1 MGMVNSLADRFSL
14 LQNGIKGV
22 RTFDKVGIVRR
33 VIGLVI
39 ESEGPEAS
47 IGQVCTVTSER
58 SSEKIEAQV
67 IGFREN
73 TVLLMALSSI
83 HLIHPGCKVIS
94 KRNSNEV
101 PYGSALLGRIIDGM
115 GRPIDGKGPLGAPTR
130 DGLFAEPP
138 NPLART
144 RINTPFVTGIK
155 SIDGFVPIGI
165 GQRMGIFAGSGVGK
179 SILLGMIARGSEA
192 DINVI
197 SLVGERG
204 RELRE
209 FIESDLGEEGMR
221 KSIVVVSTS
230 DQPAPMRIR
239 ASILATAIA
248 EGFRNE
254 GNKVLLL
261 MDSLTRFAMAQR
273 EIGLASGEPPASRGY
288 VPSVFSLLPKLLER
302 TGTSE
307 LGAITAIYTVLVE
320 GDDMNEPVA
329 DAVRGFLDGHIV
341 LSRKLANANHFPA
354 IDVLSSVSRLDRS
367 VCTEEEIALISEA
380 RDLLSVYQQN
390 EDMINVGA
398 YVKNS
403 NAKIDRAIAKFSEIE
418 DFLRQRFDQLSNR
431 EDAFAKLIS
440 VLK

>member
-1 MGMVNSLADRFSL
+1 MVNSLSERFSF
-14 LQNGIKGV
+14 LQDGVRGV
-22 RTFDKVGIVRR
+22 RTFDKVGVVRR
-33 VIGLVI
+33 VTGLVI
-39 ESEGPEAS
+39 ESEGPETS
-47 IGQVCTVTSER
+47 IGQVCSITSDR
-58 SSEKIEAQV
+58 STEKIEAQV

-73 TVLLMALSSI
+73 VVLLMALNSI

-94 KRNSNEV
+94 RRNSNEV
-101 PYGSALLGRIIDGM
+101 PFGPSLLGRIIDGM
-115 GRPIDGKGPLGAPTR
+115 GRPIDGKGPLVAPSR
-130 DGLFAEPP
+130 DGFYADPP
-138 NPLART
+138 NPLSRS
-144 RINTPFVTGIK
+144 RIKEPFASGIK
-155 SIDGFVPIGI
+155 SIDCFVPMGV
-165 GQRMGIFAGSGVGK
+165 GQRIGIFAGSGVGK
-179 SILLGMIARGSEA
+179 SILLGMIAKGSDA
-192 DINVI
+192 DVNVI

-209 FIESDLGEEGMR
+209 FVESDLGEEGLK

-254 GNKVLLL
+254 GQKVLLL

-307 LGAITAIYTVLVE
+307 LGAITSIYTVLVE

-354 IDVLSSVSRLDRS
+354 VDVLSSVSRLDRS
-367 VCTEEEIALISEA
+367 VCNEEELSLISQA
-380 RDLLSVYQQN
+380 RDLLSTYHQN

-403 NAKIDRAIAKFSEIE
+403 NPKIDLAIDKFTGIQ
-418 DFLRQRFDQLSNR
+418 DFLRQRFDVLSTR
-431 EDAFAKLIS
+431 ENAFSELRT
-440 VLK
+440 VLR

>member
-1 MGMVNSLADRFSL
+1 MVNSLSERFSL
-14 LQNGIKGV
+14 LQNGVRGV
-22 RTFDKVGIVRR
+22 RTFDKVGVVRR
-33 VIGLVI
+33 VTGLVI
-39 ESEGPEAS
+39 ESEGPETS
-47 IGQVCTVTSER
+47 IGQVCSITSDR
-58 SSEKIEAQV
+58 STEKIEAQV

-73 TVLLMALSSI
+73 VVLLMALNSI

-94 KRNSNEV
+94 RRNSNEV
-101 PYGSALLGRIIDGM
+101 PFGPSLLGRIIDGM
-115 GRPIDGKGPLGAPTR
+115 GRPIDGKGPLVAPSR
-130 DGLFAEPP
+130 DGFYADPP
-138 NPLART
+138 NPLSRS
-144 RINTPFVTGIK
+144 RIKEPFASGIK
-155 SIDGFVPIGI
+155 SIDCFVPMGV

-179 SILLGMIARGSEA
+179 SILLGMIAKGSDA
-192 DINVI
+192 DVNVI

-209 FIESDLGEEGMR
+209 FVESDLGEEGLR

-254 GNKVLLL
+254 GQKVLLL

-307 LGAITAIYTVLVE
+307 LGAITSIYTVLVE

-354 IDVLSSVSRLDRS
+354 VDVLSSVSRLDRS
-367 VCTEEEIALISEA
+367 VCNEEELSLISQA
-380 RDLLSVYQQN
+380 RDLLSTYHQN

-403 NAKIDRAIAKFSEIE
+403 NPKIDLAIDKFTGIQ
-418 DFLRQRFDQLSNR
+418 DFLRQRFDTLSNR
-431 EDAFAKLIS
+431 ENAFSELRT
-440 VLK
+440 VLR